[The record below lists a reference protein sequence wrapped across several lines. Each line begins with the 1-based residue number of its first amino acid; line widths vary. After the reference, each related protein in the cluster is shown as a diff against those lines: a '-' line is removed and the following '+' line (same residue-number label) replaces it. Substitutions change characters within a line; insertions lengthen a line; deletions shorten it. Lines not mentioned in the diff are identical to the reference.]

1 MRPHEQA
8 AIGVALSLPCWSDPQ
23 EARLLGG
30 GKTNLNVLLSDQ
42 GRSFVVRLGK
52 DIPEH
57 GVMRW
62 NELAVSRAAH
72 AADLAPA
79 VHYTGAGVLVLDY
92 VEATPLDEAGVRDP
106 ANMLRIVDLVA
117 RVHRDTMAHLRGP
130 VLAFWVYA
138 RPPAVQGTLTSSLGS
153 DRLDVHCQHRAFDH

>member
-8 AIGVALSLPCWSDPQ
+8 AIDLALSLPCWKRPQ

-42 GRSFVVRLGK
+42 GRRFVVRLGK

-62 NELAVSRAAH
+62 NELAVSCAAYAAGAPPRRCISQGRACWCWIMSRPLRWTRQGCAIQRISCGSLIWWQGFTAMPWRIC
-72 AADLAPA
+72 AARCWRF
-79 VHYTGAGVLVLDY
+79 GCFISC
-92 VEATPLDEAGVRDP
+92 ATMPQP
-106 ANMLRIVDLVA
+106 
-117 RVHRDTMAHLRGP
+117 
-130 VLAFWVYA
+130 
-138 RPPAVQGTLTSSLGS
+138 
-153 DRLDVHCQHRAFDH
+153 